1 MMTERKSDM
10 DMQRLE
16 VLLDAYGAD
25 PARWPAAE
33 RAAALALLAADPAAR
48 AGLEQAR
55 QLDRALDALPP
66 APAPAGDLA
75 ARIRVAAQQRDA
87 TLQRDSGPAA
97 PQPIPV
103 AGPVADPVPA
113 NSNRPAWRFPAALTA
128 SALLGL
134 WLGFATGPF
143 PIDSGGTTDLAAL
156 DQQDVAVLAFG
167 PFADT
172 QNGNGGIF
180 HE

>member
-1 MMTERKSDM
+1 MTERKSDM
-10 DMQRLE
+10 DMRRLE

-33 RAAALALLAADPAAR
+33 RAAALALLATDPAAR
-48 AGLEQAR
+48 AWLEQAR
-55 QLDRALDALPP
+55 RLDRALDALPP

-75 ARIRVAAQQRDA
+75 ARIRAAAQQHD
-87 TLQRDSGPAA
+87 AA
-97 PQPIPV
+97 PAVPAPTPL
-103 AGPVADPVPA
+103 AGPVAA
-113 NSNRPAWRFPAALTA
+113 NSNRPAWRFPAALVA
-128 SALLGL
+128 SALFGL

-143 PIDSGGTTDLAAL
+143 PIDSGGTIDLAAL

-167 PFADT
+167 PFADA

>member
-33 RAAALALLAADPAAR
+33 RAAALALLAADPAAQ
-48 AGLEQAR
+48 AWLEQAR
-55 QLDRALDALPP
+55 RLDRALDALPP
-66 APAPAGDLA
+66 APAPAGNLA
-75 ARIRVAAQQRDA
+75 ACIRAAAQQRDA
-87 TLQRDSGPAA
+87 GPAA
-97 PQPIPV
+97 PKPI
-103 AGPVADPVPA
+103 PVPA
-113 NSNRPAWRFPAALTA
+113 NSNRPAWRFPAALVA
-128 SALLGL
+128 SALFGL

-143 PIDSGGTTDLAAL
+143 PIDSGGTIDLAAL

-167 PFADT
+167 PFADA

>member
-1 MMTERKSDM
+1 MTEGHKDM
-10 DMQRLE
+10 DMRRLE

-33 RAAALALLAADPAAR
+33 RAAALALLATDPAAR
-48 AGLEQAR
+48 AWLEQAR
-55 QLDRALDALPP
+55 RLDRALDALPP

-75 ARIRVAAQQRDA
+75 ARIRAAAQQRNA
-87 TLQRDSGPAA
+87 GAAALLPAS
-97 PQPIPV
+97 QPVPL
-103 AGPVADPVPA
+103 AGPVAA
-113 NSNRPAWRFPAALTA
+113 NSNRPAWRFPAALVA
-128 SALLGL
+128 SALFGL

-143 PIDSGGTTDLAAL
+143 PIDSGGTIDLAAL

-167 PFADT
+167 PFADA